1 MLHIL
6 LLITM
11 VCSLTKN
18 TIHTIRHQYFNQ
30 RIKTIPTGIWL
41 INISTYKPQSSISSS
56 NMINY
61 IYTVCYTEKLIHYY
75 YHHCFYPIK
84 STLLERRYK
93 WFLGF
98 DMV

>member
-1 MLHIL
+1 MLHTL

-11 VCSLTKN
+11 VYSLTKN

-61 IYTVCYTEKLIHYY
+61 IYTVYVTL
-75 YHHCFYPIK
+75 K
-84 STLLERRYK
+84 S
-93 WFLGF
+93 
-98 DMV
+98 